1 VSIIKGN
8 IKNACH
14 LLMFVWCLKMHKE
27 IKNKG
32 NATVQD
38 AKFDDNDE
46 IPLALSQPQVL
57 ND

>member
-1 VSIIKGN
+1 
-8 IKNACH
+8 
-14 LLMFVWCLKMHKE
+14 MFVWCLKMHKE

-57 ND
+57 NDWHGFQFSFTF